1 MKFLDRFITDKDIR
15 AIKFI
20 PSVPER
26 LVYLGI
32 ELDRDGIGFN
42 CQNLFSIWDSFFF
55 SSTPI
60 YFKFNLGKKRENWL
74 ILNSIY

>member
-55 SSTPI
+55 LARQ
-60 YFKFNLGKKRENWL
+60 Y
-74 ILNSIY
+74 ILNSIWAKNVKIG